1 MRAGASESDAYLA
14 EWRTS
19 DPVEREGEPEDVAAR
34 LVDELEKAYPPER
47 LEKLVQN
54 SGRE

>member
-19 DPVEREGEPEDVAAR
+19 DPVERDGEPEDVAAQ
-34 LVDELEKAYPPER
+34 LVDELEQAYPAER
-47 LEKLVQN
+47 IEKLVQN
-54 SGRE
+54 AGRE